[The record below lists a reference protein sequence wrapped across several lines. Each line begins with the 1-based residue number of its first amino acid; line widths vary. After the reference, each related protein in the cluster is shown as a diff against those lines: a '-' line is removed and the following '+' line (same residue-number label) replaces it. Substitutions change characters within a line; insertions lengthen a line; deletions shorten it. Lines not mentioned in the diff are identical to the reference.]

1 MFGYNYK
8 SVGWMVGCITVS
20 SLYILWELRV
30 SWLNS
35 WSYHY
40 DSFDWVGYR
49 VGSIVNS
56 WSCGCYIKENGWVN
70 ITKGLVISFWQCRD
84 KIGWLYEY
92 NNPNG
97 YKMVGDV
104 VICAGFWLYRSTN
117 CDELVICIKRTFT
130 QARCW
135 IYLNGCVY
143 GQTSC
148 YNQPVDHFHGYRMVI

>member
-1 MFGYNYK
+1 MKSIRVCYRDCYIDSCNFDLVGYMFGYNYK

-56 WSCGCYIKENGWVN
+56 WSCGCYIKQNGWMN
-70 ITKGLVISFWQCRD
+70 ITKELVISFRQCGD
-84 KIGWLYEY
+84 KIGWLYTY
-92 NNPNG
+92 NNT
-97 YKMVGDV
+97 K
-104 VICAGFWLYRSTN
+104 WLYDGPW
-117 CDELVICIKRTFT
+117 CGQMDGFLVISSNKLWWVGYVYKTN
-130 QARCW
+130 
-135 IYLNGCVY
+135 IYSSSVLVK
-143 GQTSC
+143 
-148 YNQPVDHFHGYRMVI
+148 